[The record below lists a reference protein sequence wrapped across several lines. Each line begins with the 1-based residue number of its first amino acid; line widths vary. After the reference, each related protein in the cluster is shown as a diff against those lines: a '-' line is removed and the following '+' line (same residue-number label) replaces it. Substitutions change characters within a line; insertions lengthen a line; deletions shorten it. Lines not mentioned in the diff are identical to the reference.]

1 MKYFDFDQSQ
11 DVLQPKIEGA
21 SKFHRIEGYGGILN
35 AKPGFYNLFHETSS
49 FRGKVFHET
58 QLQAYIVYP
67 TNIFIYINCIKM
79 FEIFFK
85 IHIYTR

>member
-21 SKFHRIEGYGGILN
+21 SKFHIIEGYGASLMQN
-35 AKPGFYNLFHETSS
+35 PGFTICFMKPLS